1 MEKERVNVN
10 SDKVKKLQET
20 IKKLELQN
28 EQLKA
33 QQLAR
38 NGLLVTQ
45 VCDNSVSTDSNR
57 AVDDGDII
65 PLNEKDLSDDQT
77 WLYVP
82 EKASECDA
90 RCDIGVWLRRR
101 VEAISINLKNPRSVP
116 LRRNLELDS
125 GEKQSIDTR
134 TFTRPKKRF
143 GISSTA
149 SSLSFPGNAKR
160 IEEKDMGRRNDDLS
174 AMLQS
179 AGLPLKGVL
188 DSILQ
193 KHRKTNVVGVEA
205 VIQSEENML
214 NENSPNNKLDSTYMV
229 HEPAGMPVKGLLGG
243 ILRKHRNTNVVG
255 VEAVIQSEEGVNNES
270 DPINKLE
277 STFVV
282 QEKIWRSIAKRK
294 KEQYCEIPKDLV
306 MMSNNS
312 RNFHQ
317 ESKKDDEPD
326 IVLSARRV
334 LGMRES
340 SLPRRSLGSAGV
352 KGSCPAL
359 DQTFQV
365 VNSSPQLLIRGK
377 RETGSTSILDCT
389 FTLAK
394 GNSPHSE
401 EDCLSTTSDGS
412 LSSSSRPMNAD
423 DVQQI
428 ARLQEESLKQ
438 STPVRRKKSIME
450 ITGDDMPSPILQGSG
465 SDDNHGYHSDRS
477 SPIGSL
483 TDGGRGANA
492 CCSRAS
498 SLTGGDSLHS
508 SPMTSPHASMQAL
521 HQIPVQNGLQD
532 RDNQG
537 HPLKSNPRTQSG
549 DNIHDNHEEESTSAH
564 PKEATTVPDGVP
576 VVPNASS
583 GVCKLPPGVGPP
595 PVRAQAD
602 PVGPATRSGPSKGVA
617 RPQSGI
623 PRPQSRFQSR
633 IPAPTNRIPSS
644 KPVLKKPPK
653 VDWMD
658 GCY

>member
-229 HEPAGMPVKGLLGG
+229 HE
-243 ILRKHRNTNVVG
+243 
-255 VEAVIQSEEGVNNES
+255 
-270 DPINKLE
+270 
-277 STFVV
+277 
-282 QEKIWRSIAKRK
+282 
-294 KEQYCEIPKDLV
+294 
-306 MMSNNS
+306 
-312 RNFHQ
+312 
-317 ESKKDDEPD
+317 DDEPD

-633 IPAPTNRIPSS
+633 IPAPTNSRIPSS